1 MVYKKI
7 LTGGLKMIGFI
18 IGPVLFFMAIH
29 LLLSLFLAFFQ
40 VIAGNNFVLEFLSFY
55 TSGGLMFM
63 CAILTFAF
71 IIMMIIT
78 LDDESN

>member
-55 TSGGLMFM
+55 TSTGLAGI
-63 CAILTFAF
+63 CVVLTFAF